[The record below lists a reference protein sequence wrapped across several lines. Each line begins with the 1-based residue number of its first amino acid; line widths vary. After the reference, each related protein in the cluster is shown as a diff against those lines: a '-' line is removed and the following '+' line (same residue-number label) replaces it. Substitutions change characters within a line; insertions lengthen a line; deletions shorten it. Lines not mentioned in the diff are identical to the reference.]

1 MLLAFVLTLFSNSIT
16 DTTINKYYNKLLVP
30 VTIKYAEKP
39 VYNLLVLPGYNFSD
53 LEWCTKTTLCQ
64 KAAKLGFNLIFVEV
78 KKSVYLKEH
87 LPQTS
92 ALLRK
97 YPTRTWII
105 DSVYKPLLKSGILSS
120 KNRNYV
126 LGLSTGGRGA
136 AILLLE
142 NPLLFAGAACLSGDF
157 DPTLQK
163 NDNLMINALGA
174 YEKYSLFWKGDN
186 NIVNRAKE
194 FQRPLYIAHGKK
206 DPIVPIKHSMALVES
221 LRKENPNLHVKY
233 NFSENAKH
241 DYHFW
246 NSEVDH
252 VLAFFRNLTTK

>member
-1 MLLAFVLTLFSNSIT
+1 MLLAFVLTLFSNSLT
-16 DTTINKYYNKLLVP
+16 DTTINKYYNKSLVP

-39 VYNLLVLPGYNFSD
+39 VSNLLVLPGYNFSD
-53 LEWCTKTTLCQ
+53 LEWCSKTTLCQ
-64 KAAKLGFNLIFVEV
+64 KAAKLGFNLIFIEV
-78 KKSVYLKEH
+78 KKSVYLKEN
-87 LPQTS
+87 LPQTTE
-92 ALLRK
+92 LLKK

-105 DSVYKPLLKSGILSS
+105 DSVYKNLLKSGILSS
-120 KNRNYV
+120 KNKNYV

-142 NPLLFAGAACLSGDF
+142 NPQIFSGAACLSGDF

-163 NDNLMINALGA
+163 NDNLMINALGP
-174 YEKYSLFWKGDN
+174 YEKYPVNWKGDK
-186 NIVNRAKE
+186 NISNRVKE

-206 DPIVPIKHSMALVES
+206 DLIVPVKQSMLLVERI
-221 LRKENPNLHVKY
+221 RKENPNLILKY

-241 DYHFW
+241 DYNFW
-246 NSEVDH
+246 NSEVDN

>member
-1 MLLAFVLTLFSNSIT
+1 MLLAFVLGIFSISIT
-16 DTTINKYYNKLLVP
+16 DTTINKYYNKLLIP

-53 LEWCTKTTLCQ
+53 IEWCTKTSLCQ
-64 KAAKLGFNLIFVEV
+64 KAATLGFNLIFVEV

-92 ALLRK
+92 ELLK
-97 YPTRTWII
+97 TYPTRTWMI
-105 DSVYKPLLKSGILSS
+105 DSVYKPLLQSGILSS
-120 KNRNYV
+120 KNKNYV

-142 NPLLFAGAACLSGDF
+142 NPQIFSGAACLSGDF

-163 NDNLMINALGA
+163 NDNLMMSALGP
-174 YEKYSLFWKGDN
+174 YEKYPLYWKGDN
-186 NIVNRAKE
+186 NITNRVKE

-206 DPIVPIKHSMALVES
+206 DRIVPVKQSMVLVERI
-221 LRKENPNLHVKY
+221 RKENPNLTLKI
-233 NFSENAKH
+233 NFPENAKH
-241 DYHFW
+241 DYIFW
-246 NSEVDH
+246 NAEVDN
-252 VLAFFRNLTTK
+252 VLAFFRNVTPK